1 MLKHNKRQHEW
12 ESKKVLTLEPNN
24 VTDEDSSLYDKNW
37 MQPATTALDDSIQS
51 VIITSE
57 NFKHSVINKKSNEV
71 KSRNKD
77 IVRCNKLRTE
87 SSPQLAV
94 HLRVSDSEC
103 ADSIRLYSQIMEN
116 TFSDAGRYFPDTGGD
131 LRLGQDD
138 ILPRDDL
145 PVVNLRDITLHIPNR
160 KERFAQESVETH
172 EITESPADELYIPQ
186 LLSPIDSLPMYW
198 SDEHPTNEEANTLLH
213 QPDSSSQIELF
224 QNEIIKELAENVDFL
239 EGEESPPNIDVNDE
253 IETEEILSRNI
264 SIQDQES
271 SHCHIEDQDE
281 NNHAFHLYSK
291 HLDMVVPFTADTL
304 STIGK
309 FIELLLKHPSA
320 SW

>member
-1 MLKHNKRQHEW
+1 M
-12 ESKKVLTLEPNN
+12 KKVLISEPNN
-24 VTDEDSSLYDKNW
+24 ATDEDPNLYDKNW

-77 IVRCNKLRTE
+77 IRCNKLRTE

-94 HLRVSDSEC
+94 HLRISDGECDDNIRMYSE
-103 ADSIRLYSQIMEN
+103 IMEN
-116 TFSDAGRYFPDTGGD
+116 TFSEADHYYPDTGGD

-138 ILPRDDL
+138 ILPCDDL

-160 KERFAQESVETH
+160 NRRFVQESVKTQET
-172 EITESPADELYIPQ
+172 TESCSDKVYIPQ
-186 LLSPIDSLPMYW
+186 LLSPIDSLPIYW
-198 SDEHPTNEEANTLLH
+198 SGGNPTNEEANSLLN
-213 QPDSSSQIELF
+213 QPVSSNQIELF
-224 QNEIIKELAENVDFL
+224 QNEVMKELAENIDFL
-239 EGEESPPNIDVNDE
+239 QGEESPPNIDVNDE

-264 SIQDQES
+264 SIQNQES
-271 SHCHIEDQDE
+271 SHCHMQEEDE

-291 HLDMVVPFTADTL
+291 HLDMVVPFTADTF
-304 STIGK
+304 TIGK
-309 FIELLLKHPSA
+309 FIKLLIYLT

>member
-1 MLKHNKRQHEW
+1 MLKHNKRQHKW
-12 ESKKVLTLEPNN
+12 EIKKGLTLEPNN
-24 VTDEDSSLYDKNW
+24 VTDEEPSLYDKNW

-94 HLRVSDSEC
+94 HLRISDSEC
-103 ADSIRLYSQIMEN
+103 DDSIRLYSEIMES
-116 TFSDAGRYFPDTGGD
+116 TFSEARRFYPDTDTGND

-145 PVVNLRDITLHIPNR
+145 PIVNLRDITLHIPNR
-160 KERFAQESVETH
+160 NRRFVQESVETQ
-172 EITESPADELYIPQ
+172 ENTESFSDELYLPQ
-186 LLSPIDSLPMYW
+186 LLSPIESLPMYW
-198 SDEHPTNEEANTLLH
+198 SGGNPTIEDANTFLS
-213 QPDSSSQIELF
+213 QPNSSNQIDLF

-239 EGEESPPNIDVNDE
+239 EGEESPPNIDDNDE
-253 IETEEILSRNI
+253 IETEDILSRNI
-264 SIQDQES
+264 SIQYQKS
-271 SHCHIEDQDE
+271 SHCHIEEEDE
-281 NNHAFHLYSK
+281 SNCAFHLYSK
-291 HLDMVVPFTADTL
+291 HLDIVVPFTADTL
-304 STIGK
+304 STMGK
-309 FIELLLKHPSA
+309 LNELNS
-320 SW
+320 